1 MAGPM
6 IFQFIGE
13 TIDTALN
20 TYVNTTAGAV
30 VSTFVTLAVLLT
42 TFHYVMN
49 GFMMVLGKVEAPF
62 STFLLSCGK
71 FLLISAFAL
80 NADMYL
86 TWVVEAIRGLES
98 ALAASFSG
106 SNGMSPTSV
115 YGVVDDAFGKGLDL
129 SAQLWEKAGNRGW
142 SETGMAVGEYINA
155 CIIALATL
163 IIALPAG
170 AMIVMAKAVLS
181 IMLGIGPLFVMLL
194 MWAPTKQFFD
204 RWFSVVMTALFQIAL
219 LAAVLSFAMKAFLAF
234 VGPVE
239 IDSDQNPL
247 FTSLQLLVVSSV
259 MLYILYKVNDYAA
272 QLAGGMS
279 SAAITFGG
287 MARSAAGMASAPGR
301 AAGGLNNMVNP
312 TSTRLDPRTG
322 HQTTARRSEHLAM
335 GRSIWARNPAY
346 RDGVKERLAS
356 AWGKQPGGKV
366 EK

>member
-6 IFQFIGE
+6 LFQFIGE

-49 GFMMVLGKVEAPF
+49 GLMMVLGKVEAPF

-219 LAAVLSFAMKAFLAF
+219 LAAVLSFAIKAFLAF
-234 VGPVE
+234 VGPVD

-259 MLYILYKVNDYAA
+259 MLYILYTVNNYAA

-322 HQTTARRSEHLAM
+322 HQTTARRAEHLAM

-346 RDGVKERLAS
+346 REGVKERLAS

>member
-1 MAGPM
+1 
-6 IFQFIGE
+6 
-13 TIDTALN
+13 
-20 TYVNTTAGAV
+20 
-30 VSTFVTLAVLLT
+30 
-42 TFHYVMN
+42 
-49 GFMMVLGKVEAPF
+49 
-62 STFLLSCGK
+62 
-71 FLLISAFAL
+71 
-80 NADMYL
+80 
-86 TWVVEAIRGLES
+86 
-98 ALAASFSG
+98 
-106 SNGMSPTSV
+106 
-115 YGVVDDAFGKGLDL
+115 
-129 SAQLWEKAGNRGW
+129 
-142 SETGMAVGEYINA
+142 MAVGEYINA

-181 IMLGIGPLFVMLL
+181 IMIGIGPLFVMLL

-219 LAAVLSFAMKAFLAF
+219 LAAVLSFAIKAFLAF
-234 VGPVE
+234 VGPVD

-259 MLYILYKVNDYAA
+259 MLYILYTVNNYAA

-322 HQTTARRSEHLAM
+322 HQTTARRAEHLAM